1 MTSSIL
7 TPSGKNRAYEN
18 FPVGSFLIA
27 RDLRRTVHLYYQW
40 ARASDDIAD
49 SATLTPSDKKKR
61 LQKLHDCLAGDTPK
75 DAPPFCAPLKEHL
88 QRHDIPLRHAT
99 DLLIAF
105 TKDAD
110 NPRYDTWD
118 SLINDYCMNSAAPV
132 GRFLLALHGEHT
144 GGLFYSDALCNA
156 LQILNHL
163 QDIKDD
169 AAKLQRIYLPRQWMK
184 QYGVTDKD
192 CRDNSM
198 TPALRELVN
207 HMLDACDELISQ
219 AKKLPFLLANPRL
232 RIESA
237 IIVRIAKRLSEL
249 LRRRDP
255 LARRVKLSKVMYA
268 SCLVRGIVRGIIS

>member
-7 TPSGKNRAYEN
+7 APSGKNRAYEN
-18 FPVGSFLIA
+18 FPVGSLLIA
-27 RDLRRTVHLYYQW
+27 RDLRKTVHLYYQW

-61 LQKLHDCLAGDTPK
+61 LRQLHDCLTRDTPN
-75 DAPPFCAPLKEHL
+75 APPFCAPLKDHL
-88 QRHDIPLRHAT
+88 QSHDVPLCHAT

-110 NPRYDTWD
+110 NHRYDTWD
-118 SLINDYCMNSAAPV
+118 ALINDYCMNSAAPV
-132 GRFLLALHGEHT
+132 GRFLLALHNEQT
-144 GGLFYSDALCNA
+144 GGLFYSDALCNV

-169 AAKLQRIYLPRQWMK
+169 ATKLQRIYLPRQWMT

-192 CRDNSM
+192 CTRSDM

-207 HMLDACDELISQ
+207 HMLNECDKLISE

-232 RIESA
+232 RMESA
-237 IIVRIAKRLSEL
+237 GIVRIAQQLSTL
-249 LRRRDP
+249 LRRHDP
-255 LARRVKLSKVMYA
+255 LAGRVKLSKVMYA
-268 SCLVRGIVRGIIS
+268 SCLGRGIVRGIIS